1 MAKVLLSND
10 IPTVFPCSYSN
21 DSTAVKAAVEYD
33 SVNKTNVCLTCPVDF
48 SFIKENSPPDPQM
61 LYDKMVTEAVVGSI
75 ATTDDNMSL
84 PVTVDYF
91 PKSGE
96 TVDALTE
103 LFMQY

>member
-1 MAKVLLSND
+1 
-10 IPTVFPCSYSN
+10 
-21 DSTAVKAAVEYD
+21 
-33 SVNKTNVCLTCPVDF
+33 
-48 SFIKENSPPDPQM
+48 M
-61 LYDKMVTEAVVGSI
+61 LYDKIVTEVVVGSA
-75 ATTDDNMSL
+75 ATTDDKMSL